1 MVAKKQSKS
10 EVLAS
15 LQQIPL
21 NKAKSIFQIKYDDSI
36 LGTLVISKGS
46 LQWYAPNKQKPTC
59 DLIWKQFA
67 DLMNKQKGV

>member
-1 MVAKKQSKS
+1 MAVKKQSKS

-21 NKAKSIFQIKYDDSI
+21 NKAKSVFQIKYDDSI

-46 LQWYAPNKQKPTC
+46 IQWYAPNKQKPTC
-59 DLIWKQFA
+59 DLTWKQFA
-67 DLMNKQKGV
+67 DLMKKQKGV